1 MFKKIIN
8 NSLIS
13 KNIKL
18 LLLISLI
25 FFLIKWGTS
34 FYFITEDLAAKI
46 IFESVSDGSFFYPLI
61 KFLSNLEFNN
71 SLNPMISNLNTV
83 PMPFGSI
90 LIHTFFYKIFGLSGL
105 IIVDFFGI
113 FLFFLIFFNI
123 FLFFNTKYNSIFF
136 TLMLFS
142 MPLIFEVFLSKY
154 VNTPPISQFRDF
166 FTLRVHRPFPA
177 SLYFF
182 SVIFLVIKMNYH
194 LIFKK
199 RYFILIGVLLGLSLS
214 SFYYFFIIEVIFL
227 SLFFIYKFKSK
238 ILEKLLQNYKCI
250 LVLLLSFFIV
260 SLPFIINLFYT
271 ENDVLVSAAL
281 TEITNEKK
289 IYLLKYYLSKV
300 FELKFIFLNFFLLSL
315 IIFIRKLKIKNLQ
328 IADIFYLIYLS
339 TLLAP
344 FIFIIFTTKVS
355 LLHHFNNSIV
365 MYASLSF
372 LISSIIIFQ
381 KKFNFNLNL
390 FIILLVILSIFS
402 IQLIQKISNYKEIDT
417 KRYEFNE
424 VVKII
429 KLNQKKINLDT
440 LLTFNT
446 EFMTWGILND
456 KIKYLNLTMIG
467 MTPKNHDLQ
476 EKDLINVFKFL
487 NLDSKDFITFKENKK
502 QGWRYL
508 NYYTATFFLHK
519 YTANSLFTFNDSKN
533 FSDEINK
540 FILNSSPLYHQ
551 QIIIPEEEFIRL
563 ENKFSLHKDNNMP
576 KPDIIIFSNDLSF
589 VKKSE
594 INLFNYCKVFN
605 GKIYKM
611 FISNKSGC

>member
-1 MFKKIIN
+1 MVQKIIY

-61 KFLSNLEFNN
+61 KFLSNLEFNT

-154 VNTPPISQFRDF
+154 INTPPISQFRDF

-182 SVIFLVIKMNYH
+182 SVIYLVIKMNYH

-199 RYFILIGVLLGLSLS
+199 KYFILIGVLLGLSLS

-227 SLFFIYKFKSK
+227 SLFFIYKFKSEV
-238 ILEKLLQNYKCI
+238 LEKLLQNYKCI

-281 TEITNEKK
+281 TELTNEKK

-315 IIFIRKLKIKNLQ
+315 IIFIRKLKIKNHQ

-344 FIFIIFTTKVS
+344 FIFIIFTSKVS

-365 MYASLSF
+365 MYASLSLLMSSMIIF
-372 LISSIIIFQ
+372 LNKFNISS
-381 KKFNFNLNL
+381 NLFFI
-390 FIILLVILSIFS
+390 FIILLFISSINLSK
-402 IQLIQKISNYKEIDT
+402 KIEDHKKIDIN
-417 KRYEFNE
+417 RYEFNQ
-424 VVKII
+424 VLKIL
-429 KLNQKKINLDT
+429 KSKQNKSNLET

-446 EFMTWGILND
+446 DFMIWGILDDN
-456 KIKYLNLTMIG
+456 IKYLNLTMVG

-476 EKDLINVFKFL
+476 EKDLINTFKFFEL
-487 NLDSKDFITFKENKK
+487 NSMDFITFFENKK

-508 NYYTATFFLHK
+508 NNYVATFFLHK
-519 YTANSLFTFNDSKN
+519 YTANSLFTLNNSKN
-533 FSDEINK
+533 FPGQIKK
-540 FILNSSPLYHQ
+540 FISNSSPLYHQ
-551 QIIIPEEEFIRL
+551 QMAIPDEEFLRL
-563 ENKFSLHKDNNMP
+563 KKKFNDHTNNNSL
-576 KPDIIIFSNDLSF
+576 KPDIIILNNDLSF
-589 VKKSE
+589 IKKVKISPV
-594 INLFNYCKVFN
+594 NYCMVFKGKV
-605 GKIYKM
+605 YQM
-611 FISNKSGC
+611 FISKKNGC

>member
-1 MFKKIIN
+1 MVQKIIY

-154 VNTPPISQFRDF
+154 INTPPISQFRDF

-182 SVIFLVIKMNYH
+182 SVIYLVIKMNYH
-194 LIFKK
+194 LIFIKK
-199 RYFILIGVLLGLSLS
+199 YFILIGVLLGLSLS

-227 SLFFIYKFKSK
+227 SLFFIYKFKSEV
-238 ILEKLLQNYKCI
+238 LEKLLQNYKCI

-281 TEITNEKK
+281 TELTNEKK

-315 IIFIRKLKIKNLQ
+315 IIFIRKLKIKNHQ
-328 IADIFYLIYLS
+328 IADIFYLIY
-339 TLLAP
+339 
-344 FIFIIFTTKVS
+344 
-355 LLHHFNNSIV
+355 
-365 MYASLSF
+365 
-372 LISSIIIFQ
+372 
-381 KKFNFNLNL
+381 
-390 FIILLVILSIFS
+390 
-402 IQLIQKISNYKEIDT
+402 
-417 KRYEFNE
+417 
-424 VVKII
+424 
-429 KLNQKKINLDT
+429 
-440 LLTFNT
+440 
-446 EFMTWGILND
+446 
-456 KIKYLNLTMIG
+456 
-467 MTPKNHDLQ
+467 
-476 EKDLINVFKFL
+476 
-487 NLDSKDFITFKENKK
+487 
-502 QGWRYL
+502 
-508 NYYTATFFLHK
+508 
-519 YTANSLFTFNDSKN
+519 
-533 FSDEINK
+533 
-540 FILNSSPLYHQ
+540 
-551 QIIIPEEEFIRL
+551 
-563 ENKFSLHKDNNMP
+563 
-576 KPDIIIFSNDLSF
+576 
-589 VKKSE
+589 
-594 INLFNYCKVFN
+594 
-605 GKIYKM
+605 
-611 FISNKSGC
+611 